1 MKEIDYL
8 NKAYE
13 TYNLDSRYDI
23 SNRIL
28 DYIRKRIEIN
38 QDYFDRMIMYQ
49 NQNYTFEELLKVFD
63 EYAYTED
70 LYKVQNQLEIV
81 DNIFITGKYLTSVGN
96 VLIET
101 TNPLIVLAYYV
112 LGIKTRNTITISDLD
127 YEEVNIKSML
137 TVIFCEALSKFNLDR
152 NLLMIMPYEECHY
165 EDYDV
170 VIYADDNNRISRR
183 DREDVFYIYKHS
195 KNFEAKIE
203 EQIDYLSSLGKKCV
217 VLEGEFYDIV
227 NRINKSYSLC
237 AIIYTEDF
245 EIGYKFINLVHS
257 TNVFMNGDFEYF
269 EFYPNKSEI
278 LLITKK
284 ILYTNTVVPED
295 VIAKRKTDETDIKNK
310 TEHTEEK
317 SKEVIASNKDL
328 INEEL
333 EMKDTNANPWYIR
346 IIEAIKRFFKKI
358 FRI

>member
-1 MKEIDYL
+1 MREIEYL

-13 TYNLDSRYDI
+13 AYNLDSRYDI

-28 DYIRKRIEIN
+28 DYIRKRIEVN
-38 QDYFDRMIMYQ
+38 QDYFDRIIMYQ
-49 NQNYTFEELLKVFD
+49 NQNYSFEDLIKVFD

-96 VLIET
+96 ILVET

-152 NLLMIMPYEECHY
+152 NLLMIMPYEECNY

-170 VIYADDNNRISRR
+170 VIYADDNNRIVRR
-183 DREDVFYIYKHS
+183 DREEVFYIYKHS
-195 KNFEAKIE
+195 NNFEEKIK

-217 VLEGEFYDIV
+217 VLDGEFYDVV
-227 NRINKSYSLC
+227 NRINKTYSLC
-237 AIIYTEDF
+237 SIIYTEDF
-245 EIGYKFINLVHS
+245 ETGYKFINLVHS
-257 TNVFMNGDFEYF
+257 SNVFMNGDFEYF
-269 EFYPNKSEI
+269 EFQPNKSEI

-284 ILYTNTVVPED
+284 ILYTNTVVPKD
-295 VIAKRKTDETDIKNK
+295 VINKRKTENNINKKEIEEKKTK
-310 TEHTEEK
+310 TENII
-317 SKEVIASNKDL
+317 SSDKDL

-333 EMKDTNANPWYIR
+333 NIKDTNVNPWYIR
-346 IIEAIKRFFKKI
+346 IIEAIKRFFKKL
-358 FRI
+358 FNL

>member
-1 MKEIDYL
+1 MREIEYL

-28 DYIRKRIEIN
+28 EYIRKRIEVN
-38 QDYFDRMIMYQ
+38 QDYIDRIIMYQ
-49 NQNYTFEELLKVFD
+49 NQNYSFEDLLKVFD
-63 EYAYTED
+63 EYAITED

-81 DNIFITGKYLTSVGN
+81 DNIFISGKYLTSVGN
-96 VLIET
+96 ILVET
-101 TNPLIVLAYYV
+101 TNPLIVLAYYI

-127 YEEVNIKSML
+127 YEEVNLKSML

-152 NLLMIMPYEECHY
+152 NLLMIMPYEECNY

-183 DREDVFYIYKHS
+183 DREEVFYIYKHS
-195 KNFEAKIE
+195 SNFEEKIA
-203 EQIDYLSSLGKKCV
+203 EQVDYISSLGKKCV
-217 VLEGEFYDIV
+217 VLEGEFYDVIS
-227 NRINKSYSLC
+227 RINKTYALC
-237 AIIYTEDF
+237 SIIYTEDF
-245 EIGYKFINLVHS
+245 ETGYKFINLVHS
-257 TNVFMNGDFEYF
+257 SNVFMNGGFEYF
-269 EFYPNKSEI
+269 EFQPNKSEI

-284 ILYTNTVVPED
+284 IVYTNTVKPDD
-295 VIAKRKTDETDIKNK
+295 VINKRKTEDVSEEKKEVKKENK
-310 TEHTEEK
+310 TVEDIT
-317 SKEVIASNKDL
+317 SDKDL

-333 EMKDTNANPWYIR
+333 NIKDNNVNPWYIR

-358 FRI
+358 FNL